1 MAYKILIDK
10 EVETTIYKINDY
22 YKKRKY
28 NKNHT
33 KKITMNIRHL
43 IKALEINPYQ
53 YPIDSINSKFH
64 KVVFTNCNY
73 KINYYIDELNKTI
86 YITNLKSFK
95 QK

>member
-43 IKALEINPYQ
+43 IKALEIN
-53 YPIDSINSKFH
+53 DSINSKFH